1 MDALRE
7 TIRVARSLARS
18 DEGRVWATIVMLV
31 GVTTLGVLDVL
42 VLSHGYTASWYVTR
56 EGMRSE
62 LLRSVEHRLAF
73 PNERRPLSRYVT
85 GWDFR
90 RFGMPEA
97 LPPIDVTL
105 RARLDVPEGGRLLE
119 TSADGHTAIR
129 VDGAP
134 IASDERIAAGPHDLE
149 VDWSTPTESAP
160 GFVLRWGAT
169 PLAMEDVPRTALV
182 PADGAWPW
190 TRVALWLVGLPALAL
205 VALLVGVAAA
215 EPRRRR
221 RALAAIA
228 SAAVIAMG
236 LGYRLFDYDVSPY
249 FQENEDELFAMWN
262 GYALLTEGRTEG
274 WTLWHDAYVAWDV
287 GTITE
292 EPYFYRRFHVVRPY
306 FEHPPL
312 LHVLVG
318 AAGWLGGARAPFEVS
333 LADARLVPIALSVVV
348 MTLMLA
354 IGRRIDSGSPAPWL
368 GTLLYAT
375 LPWIVLQTRVVK
387 EEALVTPL
395 GLGSVLAFLVW
406 RDRVGATRDRLE
418 ARDTPPPGATRW
430 LVLAS
435 ILAASAT
442 LAKVTGLA
450 FSLGLAVLV
459 VRIGRLRDV
468 AVVLGAAVAA
478 LGLLALHGLVH
489 GWDVFVFAQRLQTS
503 RPVNFNVFL
512 RFFADPQIN
521 HNVIGSGWLLFL
533 WLAAMSAFFV
543 RRRRDTEVLVVPLFA
558 YLAAIALGSGTWS
571 YGWYLTPLLPLLC
584 LAAGRFLA
592 ELWREPE
599 LGRGAIFTLTLV
611 FYSLNFAIGRGFFL
625 APEDPAAP
633 RLLVTAALAVML
645 GPFALAQAFG
655 WRGVGRVPIVA
666 GLVVVLIVS
675 GAFVGAYDAYFVGY
689 HDFDRDRS
697 FGL

>member
-1 MDALRE
+1 MEALR
-7 TIRVARSLARS
+7 AA
-18 DEGRVWATIVMLV
+18 
-31 GVTTLGVLDVL
+31 
-42 VLSHGYTASWYVTR
+42 
-56 EGMRSE
+56 
-62 LLRSVEHRLAF
+62 HR
-73 PNERRPLSRYVT
+73 
-85 GWDFR
+85 GQ
-90 RFGMPEA
+90 
-97 LPPIDVTL
+97 
-105 RARLDVPEGGRLLE
+105 
-119 TSADGHTAIR
+119 DG
-129 VDGAP
+129 
-134 IASDERIAAGPHDLE
+134 
-149 VDWSTPTESAP
+149 
-160 GFVLRWGAT
+160 
-169 PLAMEDVPRTALV
+169 
-182 PADGAWPW
+182 
-190 TRVALWLVGLPALAL
+190 
-205 VALLVGVAAA
+205 
-215 EPRRRR
+215 
-221 RALAAIA
+221 
-228 SAAVIAMG
+228 
-236 LGYRLFDYDVSPY
+236 
-249 FQENEDELFAMWN
+249 
-262 GYALLTEGRTEG
+262 G

-333 LADARLVPIALSVVV
+333 LAGARLVPIALSVVV